1 MKKRLTLVL
10 GGVRAGKS
18 SYAQALAERG
28 RRVLFVA
35 TAEAGDREM
44 EARIQAHRKERPA
57 DWDTLEE
64 PIDLVSAIRSRMH
77 HYDTILLDCLTLWT
91 SNLMLRSE
99 TLGAACVDI
108 ALEVRR
114 LLGLYREGN
123 ASGIVV
129 SNEVGLGV
137 VPATRLGRAYADELG
152 RVNQIVAAEAD
163 DVYFMAAGLPLK
175 LKNGGRSGD
184 VS

>member
-44 EARIQAHRKERPA
+44 EARIQAHREGRPA

-64 PIDLVSAIRSRMH
+64 PVDLVTAITPRLH
-77 HYDTILLDCLTLWT
+77 CYDTVLLDCLTLWT
-91 SNLMLRSE
+91 SNLLLRGE
-99 TLGAACVDI
+99 TPGAACTDI
-108 ALEVRR
+108 ASETQS
-114 LLGLYREGN
+114 LLRLYREGS
-123 ASGIVV
+123 ASWIVV
-129 SNEVGLGV
+129 SNEVGQGV
-137 VPATRLGRAYADELG
+137 VPATKLGRVYADELG

-163 DVYFMAAGLPLK
+163 EVYFIIAGIPLK
-175 LKNGGRSGD
+175 LKTASRGVD
-184 VS
+184 V

>member
-28 RRVLFVA
+28 GRVLFVA

-44 EARIQAHRKERPA
+44 EARIQAHQKGRPA

-64 PIDLVSAIRSRMH
+64 PVDLVTAITPQLH
-77 HYDTILLDCLTLWT
+77 CYDTVLLDCLTLWT
-91 SNLMLRSE
+91 SNLLLRSE
-99 TLGAACVDI
+99 AAGAACADI
-108 ALEVRR
+108 ASEAHG
-114 LLGLYREGN
+114 LLKLYRQGN
-123 ASGIVV
+123 ASWIVV

-137 VPATRLGRAYADELG
+137 VPATSLGRLYADELG

-163 DVYFMAAGLPLK
+163 EVFFITAGIPLTVKTTSRGVDV
-175 LKNGGRSGD
+175 
-184 VS
+184 